1 MNEWSITLLPVP
13 SNQQATGDQRWMM
26 KKDWVH
32 ERDMFRSV
40 STQPRTLWDKLWRY
54 WTACVSEVCFE
65 CKTEHHVWF
74 KAEQLWQIGGRHCW
88 VNKQGSEWMI
98 RTSDSLWLGS
108 TEPHSHP
115 LPLAPS
121 HYKQNRVK
129 CWSKL
134 NHIACERVRYLLVD
148 PSFAAFRAWLCACP
162 HGSFLLPCISCML
175 APFRATLLPTPGF
188 HPCRYS
194 TPLNIFLWYLS
205 AQFNIAALREFHLT
219 NSSWHITHLRS
230 TAVAPRHDGTV
241 WLLPPAVPF
250 HADSIRLHQW

>member
-1 MNEWSITLLPVP
+1 MTLE
-13 SNQQATGDQRWMM
+13 S
-26 KKDWVH
+26 DW
-32 ERDMFRSV
+32 
-40 STQPRTLWDKLWRY
+40 KLIR
-54 WTACVSEVCFE
+54 
-65 CKTEHHVWF
+65 
-74 KAEQLWQIGGRHCW
+74 GRHCW
-88 VNKQGSEWMI
+88 LSKQGSEWMI
-98 RTSDSLWLGS
+98 RTSDSRWLDS
-108 TEPHSHP
+108 TESHSHP

-121 HYKQNRVK
+121 HYTQNRVK

-134 NHIACERVRYLLVD
+134 NHIACARVRYLLVD
-148 PSFAAFRAWLCACP
+148 PSFAAFRAWPGACP
-162 HGSFLLPCISCML
+162 HGFSLLPCISCVL

-205 AQFNIAALREFHLT
+205 AQFNIAALCEFHLT